1 MKIFAVYRR
10 KSRRCPC
17 CAFPPS
23 SVFHHGHFTDITRSA
38 YRKGHKE
45 DTESELDMLKE
56 GMKRIE
62 RIAMMY
68 GPLEDEMGLLDA
80 IETWKLEFLAVSTK
94 RKKRRKKEEKH
105 GLG

>member
-1 MKIFAVYRR
+1 
-10 KSRRCPC
+10 
-17 CAFPPS
+17 
-23 SVFHHGHFTDITRSA
+23 
-38 YRKGHKE
+38 
-45 DTESELDMLKE
+45 MLKE

-68 GPLEDEMGLLDA
+68 GPLDDEMGLLDA

>member
-1 MKIFAVYRR
+1 METFSVCRR
-10 KSRRCPC
+10 KSRHFQC
-17 CAFPPS
+17 CAFSRYPS
-23 SVFHHGHFTDITRSA
+23 PITITLLISLA
-38 YRKGHKE
+38 ACSKGHKE

>member
-1 MKIFAVYRR
+1 
-10 KSRRCPC
+10 
-17 CAFPPS
+17 
-23 SVFHHGHFTDITRSA
+23 
-38 YRKGHKE
+38 
-45 DTESELDMLKE
+45 MLKE

-68 GPLEDEMGLLDA
+68 GPLEDELGLLNA
-80 IETWKLEFLAVSTK
+80 IETWKVEFLAASTK